1 MASRHILEEGNMRMS
16 RITALEKSR
25 QAGKLELALN
35 KIEQE
40 LIELEQFPGE
50 WSTQQ
55 ELRHEELLVERRCM
69 EAQFSELVGELA

>member
-1 MASRHILEEGNMRMS
+1 MRMS

-50 WSTQQ
+50 WSTAQ
-55 ELRHEELLVERRCM
+55 ELRHEELLTEQRSL
-69 EAQFSELVGELA
+69 EAEFCELVEVLA